1 MTSKSQPQRVIVG
14 EKKKEIKSV
23 AFFEISPIL
32 ENLDHRMCMCVRAR
46 ERETRADRS
55 AGVTVAR
62 WIIEHVRGSS
72 VLTDGSVITVIPT
85 SLELLCHV

>member
-1 MTSKSQPQRVIVG
+1 
-14 EKKKEIKSV
+14 
-23 AFFEISPIL
+23 
-32 ENLDHRMCMCVRAR
+32 MCMR

>member
-32 ENLDHRMCMCVRAR
+32 ENLDHRMYVYER
-46 ERETRADRS
+46 ERN
-55 AGVTVAR
+55 
-62 WIIEHVRGSS
+62 
-72 VLTDGSVITVIPT
+72 
-85 SLELLCHV
+85 